1 MTESGRMHRKAE
13 ENAALGA
20 NGDDDN
26 TARRRAGPSG
36 ATEYLRA
43 RPLVPGAVSLPL
55 TALGRAAG

>member
-1 MTESGRMHRKAE
+1 MHRKAE
-13 ENAALGA
+13 EDAASGA

-26 TARRRAGPSG
+26 IARRRAGPSG